1 VAKNKYG
8 CNYAMEDE
16 IRVGVASAA
25 VDKVFAYPNV
35 FRPTQPE
42 GTISI
47 GEGQSKENTVFLPI
61 NTLIPDEIRSYKMS
75 IYDKKGELI
84 FVSNDIDTGWD
95 GTYRGKLLSQDVYIW
110 QVEAVLVNNAKIN
123 QAGDVLLLR

>member
-1 VAKNKYG
+1 
-8 CNYAMEDE
+8 MEDE